1 MLPVPPRRAPCRV
14 ASLSSWSA
22 ALLAVVGWLSRLVV
36 VLRMLVLGTWLSR
49 PLPTHVRSSWARGDR
64 AA

>member
-1 MLPVPPRRAPCRV
+1 MLLVPPRRAPCRV
-14 ASLSSWSA
+14 APLSSWSA
-22 ALLAVVGWLSRLVV
+22 APLAVVRWLSRFVV

-64 AA
+64 VA